1 MYLRHQSISN
11 QRTFTFLLFAIIHI
25 TTLTSRAN
33 SSSDT
38 DNTPSVTYEST
49 IPWNT
54 YYWELKPYIYTGQD
68 KRLTGMI
75 VDYFEEQRR
84 AGIVCFQNKSKRI
97 IAYTGQQPNRE
108 SVQTLENDNSLQGYV
123 LPILGVTNHTS
134 WYAPISADSVSLVAR
149 RMETELSYK
158 IAKALLT
165 GINILYVVM
174 LTSSLIFAFCYMA
187 TVSSSCISLLFL
199 S

>member
-1 MYLRHQSISN
+1 MNLCHQSTITPRTIALLVYIIS
-11 QRTFTFLLFAIIHI
+11 HS
-25 TTLTSRAN
+25 TTLTKAN
-33 SSSDT
+33 SV
-38 DNTPSVTYEST
+38 PVTYEST

-54 YYWELKPYIYTGQD
+54 YYWELKPYIYTGHD

-97 IAYTGQQPNRE
+97 IAYTGRQPNRE
-108 SVQTLENDNSLQGYV
+108 SVQILENDNTLQGYV
-123 LPILGVTNHTS
+123 LPILGTTNHTS
-134 WYAPISADSVSLVAR
+134 WYAPISADSVALVAR
-149 RMETELSYK
+149 RRETELSYK

-165 GINILYVVM
+165 GINVLYVVM

-187 TVSSSCISLLFL
+187 TVSFVTLGV
-199 S
+199 